1 MKRRLSSPGQDSGL
15 DHQDDFYKWKALCSR
30 SRRIAGLFVQEYAHS
45 SKITTAFRTR
55 STPEPARSELVPPGP
70 RAESIF
76 SPLTVTGLTSVVA
89 HDAQLTSGSRRYS
102 AGSFRPSRSITPLNE
117 QTIPPVP
124 NVCIRA
130 RRPLVRVKSRHA
142 CSDVIDTNTNDDTS
156 LHSFT
161 FPPFILFP
169 DYRRL
174 DSYLDVAPQ
183 DRCSCQTRTSAS
195 LDSHRTSVRLI
206 DRVVEH
212 PIHGWEAH

>member
-1 MKRRLSSPGQDSGL
+1 M
-15 DHQDDFYKWKALCSR
+15 
-30 SRRIAGLFVQEYAHS
+30 

-55 STPEPARSELVPPGP
+55 STPEAARSELVPPGS

-130 RRPLVRVKSRHA
+130 RHPLVRVKSRHA
-142 CSDVIDTNTNDDTS
+142 HSDVIVTNTNDDTS

-161 FPPFILFP
+161 FSPVILLP
-169 DYRRL
+169 DYRRI

-183 DRCSCQTRTSAS
+183 DRCSCQARTSAS
-195 LDSHRTSVRLI
+195 LDSHRTSAR
-206 DRVVEH
+206 RVVRVIEH
-212 PIHGWEAH
+212 PVRGREAH